1 VTDRLGPQVR
11 VHGPDYIGFGCVA
24 TLGLIAAGLFF
35 TCGGSTIV
43 GLASPGVHSLL
54 GVGLT
59 VAPGVLVYWAFTR
72 LAGGI
77 GMTWAVH
84 ERGLRITTR
93 GRVDDVPWDDIREV
107 VIRAR
112 LDKQPVSY
120 TLYSVA
126 TADRMWRFY
135 NLETD
140 DADELAAS
148 VATSTHQRLAADVLA
163 RLDRGEWVEL
173 GEIALS
179 RSGVRW
185 SGELVPWADVVE
197 FERESMS
204 LRPLLKDGR
213 RLGSLFLDDVPNG
226 HVLPDLLDLLRVRD
240 RVIET

>member
-1 VTDRLGPQVR
+1 VSDLGPVVR
-11 VHGPDYIGFGCVA
+11 VHGPDYAGLGCVA
-24 TLGLIAAGLFF
+24 FVGLLGLAFAAM
-35 TCGGSTIV
+35 CGSSTVV
-43 GLASPGVHSLL
+43 GLAQPGVHSLL
-54 GVGLT
+54 GIGLT
-59 VAPGVLVYWAFTR
+59 VAPAVIAYWAATR
-72 LAGGI
+72 LAGI
-77 GMTWAVH
+77 GMTWTVH

-93 GRVDDVPWDDIREV
+93 GRADDVPWDDIREV
-107 VIRAR
+107 IIRAR
-112 LDKQPVSY
+112 LDKQPVTY

-126 TADRMWRFY
+126 TANRRWRFY

-140 DADELAAS
+140 EADALAES
-148 VATSTHQRLAADVLA
+148 VAAATRERLAADVLA

-185 SGELVPWADVVE
+185 SGELVPWADVVD

-213 RLGSLFLDDVPNG
+213 RLGSVFLDDVPNG
-226 HVLPDLLDLLRVRD
+226 HVLPHLLEVLRVRD